1 MSSNILLLFIQ
12 SINTDLY
19 VNIISHCVLEFKVS
33 DVYFVANKELPGKQ
47 TEVAKPIRAIK
58 SQLEKLSA
66 EQPIYKKPLDLFP
79 AFTQMEERVIR
90 VNFVQPEELITTIK
104 KKFTDLDNIIVDV
117 SGCNKR
123 LSSDIISSFILAGI
137 SHICCFEL
145 EDEVYS
151 QEWRDSGKSRLF
163 HDLKDKDG
171 ISYYTYVDFSKP
183 GTTIQSFNRMRRQ
196 GKMIT
201 FLLLLNLISGAAIVT
216 FIQQQQNFF
225 AILAGLLAAVATGL
239 GFFNDVF
246 GLRDR
251 FN

>member
-12 SINTDLY
+12 STNEDLY
-19 VNIISHCVLEFKVS
+19 VNIISHCVLEFKVT
-33 DVYFVANKELPGKQ
+33 DIYFVANKELPGKQ
-47 TEVAKPIRAIK
+47 TEVTKPIRAIK
-58 SQLEKLSA
+58 FKLEKLAA
-66 EQPIYKKPLDLFP
+66 EQPVYKQPLDLFP
-79 AFTQMEERVIR
+79 AFAQNERLIR

-104 KKFTDLDNIIVDV
+104 KNFTDLNNVIVDV

-171 ISYYTYVDFSKP
+171 VSYYTYVDFSKP
-183 GTTIQSFNRMRRQ
+183 GTTIKSFNRMRLQ
-196 GKMIT
+196 GRMISV
-201 FLLLLNLISGAAIVT
+201 LLLLNLISGAAIVI
-216 FIQQQQNFF
+216 FIGQQQSSYSIFF
-225 AILAGLLAAVATGL
+225 GLFTVFSTALGL
-239 GFFNDVF
+239 FNDAF

-251 FN
+251 FK